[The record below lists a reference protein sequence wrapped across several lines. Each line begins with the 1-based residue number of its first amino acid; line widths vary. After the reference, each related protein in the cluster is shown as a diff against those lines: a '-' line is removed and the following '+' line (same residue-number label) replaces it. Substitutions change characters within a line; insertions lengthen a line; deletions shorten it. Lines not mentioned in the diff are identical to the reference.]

1 MSKEYMI
8 RVFKRKRVWIC
19 LFLTLVINYF
29 DFSQRSIVAPLKDVT
44 ILQSAFNENIL
55 IWGRGLL
62 GYFLY
67 TFLLF
72 ILASICLSDLISE
85 DMETKLIN
93 IELTK
98 KKKSKYVRDAY
109 LNNFVIGGFF
119 TLLPIVINLMLWLMI
134 RPMWHLNFINS
145 GLDNHVI
152 FSSIF
157 SKNIFLFYFLVFI
170 KIFVMGGII
179 ASFALF
185 MNTKYKSSY
194 LGVIGVLIIDIIV
207 QYLVSIISSL
217 TGNFISFD
225 GLMSLTTDIMYVD
238 FNIFT
243 SLYLL
248 IMIFIPIIYFVRFS
262 KQRDFI

>member
-1 MSKEYMI
+1 MI

-194 LGVIGVLIIDIIV
+194 LGVIGVLVIDIIV
-207 QYLVSIISSL
+207 QYLISIMSSL
-217 TGNFISFD
+217 TGDFIKFNS
-225 GLMSLTTDIMYVD
+225 LMELTSNITYID

-243 SLYLL
+243 ILYLL
-248 IMIFIPIIYFVRFS
+248 IMIFIPIIYFIRFS